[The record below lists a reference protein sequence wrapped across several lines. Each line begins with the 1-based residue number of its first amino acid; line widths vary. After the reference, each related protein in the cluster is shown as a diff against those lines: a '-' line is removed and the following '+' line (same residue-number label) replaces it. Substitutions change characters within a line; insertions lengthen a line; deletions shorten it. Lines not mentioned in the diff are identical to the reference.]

1 MIKWLKW
8 AGIAVSVAFF
18 ILITS
23 SIYRG
28 CTQRGKLKSRLFTY
42 FLSADS
48 INQLYTGFSLVA
60 IVDFYDKDRKFLE
73 IDSIFIDK
81 KKKIDGICYRLYE
94 VGIGYPSLKQALQR
108 AEPGDPE
115 ILSVNAI
122 DSRVIVRKGK
132 YVQFACDSLDSN
144 PAGRRVKLLAQM
156 IRDKQW
162 KLHQIHARKLIAALK
177 GPFGVP
183 KDSLQMHS
191 GSGDFGF
198 STTFLANLKLTFATI
213 GTFTIDKKFLI
224 VFDLPDEF
232 YIRKDIAEVTYG
244 SQLEGLELESQP
256 FWWTA
261 PEVARITLKEPE
273 QISINRHISMLVSSK
288 GFKLKE
294 GKDLKEYTTIDAYML
309 ANLNKQLER
318 IHDRAVE
325 QSKQLSRLFLD
336 KFSINNNVELKIRFS
351 GGK

>member
-8 AGIAVSVAFF
+8 AGIAVSVAFV

-23 SIYRG
+23 SIYRS
-28 CTQRGKLKSRLFTY
+28 CSHRGKLKSRLFTY

-94 VGIGYPSLKQALQR
+94 VGIGYPNLKQAL
-108 AEPGDPE
+108 AHPEPGDPE

-144 PAGRRVKLLAQM
+144 PAGRRVKLLGQM

-162 KLHQIHARKLIAALK
+162 KLQQVHARKLIAALK
-177 GPFGVP
+177 GPFGAP
-183 KDSLQMHS
+183 PDSLQMH
-191 GSGDFGF
+191 SGDFGF

-213 GTFTIDKKFLI
+213 GTFTLDKKFLI
-224 VFDLPDEF
+224 IFDLPDEF

-256 FWWTA
+256 FWWIA
-261 PEVARITLKEPE
+261 PDVVNITLKEPE
-273 QISINRHISMLVSSK
+273 QISINRYISMLVSSK

-336 KFSINNNVELKIRFS
+336 KFSVNNNVELKISFTD
-351 GGK
+351 GK